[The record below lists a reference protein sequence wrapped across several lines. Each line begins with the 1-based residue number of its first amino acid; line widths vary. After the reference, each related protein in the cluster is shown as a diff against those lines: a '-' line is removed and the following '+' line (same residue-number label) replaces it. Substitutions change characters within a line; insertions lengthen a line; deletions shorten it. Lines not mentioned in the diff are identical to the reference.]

1 MQTTAARF
9 VATQPMRLNISAALP
24 DSLADVPATALA
36 DELGG
41 PTLFDLRKP
50 KAPPLFVSVL
60 LHGNEVS
67 GWDAVRGLLYELRN
81 VSSLLF
87 LANLDAARE
96 GVRALPD
103 QADFNRVWEGG
114 DTREAAVAAEVTAR
128 VADAGPYVAVDI
140 HNNTGRNPPYA
151 VICRTDPK
159 TLAFAGAF
167 AERALLASQ
176 PGGFQTRRFTRFCTA
191 VTIEVG
197 TPDDPDSATRA
208 ADYVAELLAHYPRPP
223 ADARAPDELRLFE
236 TVARVLATESTEI
249 EPAMQ
254 QFNFRC
260 APAGTGLTRNGP
272 LVARSAHGD
281 DISDEYFA
289 PDNGMAVLTRP
300 TFLAMYTRD
309 LDSARRDCLCY
320 FLEPMDPNA
329 PTPATL

>member
-1 MQTTAARF
+1 
-9 VATQPMRLNISAALP
+9 MRLKIAAALP

-67 GWDAVRGLLYELRN
+67 GWDAVRGLLYEFRSI
-81 VSSLLF
+81 SSLLF

-96 GVRALPD
+96 GVRALPN
-103 QADFNRVWEGG
+103 QEDFNRVWEGG
-114 DTREAAVAAEVTAR
+114 ATSEAALAAEVTAW
-128 VADAGPYVAVDI
+128 VADADPYVAVDI

-151 VICRTDPK
+151 VICRTDRT

-197 TPDDPDSATRA
+197 TPDDPNSTTRA
-208 ADYVAELLAHYPRPP
+208 AQYVAELLANYPRPP
-223 ADARAPDELRLFE
+223 AGTRAPEELLLFE
-236 TVARVLATESTEI
+236 TVARVLVTESTEI

-254 QFNFRC
+254 QFNFRR
-260 APAGTGLTRNGP
+260 APAGLGLTRRGP
-272 LVARSAHGD
+272 LVARSADGD
-281 DISDEYFA
+281 DISDEYFT
-289 PDNGMAVLTRP
+289 PDNGMAVLAQP

-320 FLEPMDPNA
+320 FLDPLDPRLPMPNA
-329 PTPATL
+329 I

>member
-1 MQTTAARF
+1 MHLN
-9 VATQPMRLNISAALP
+9 VAAALP

-67 GWDAVRGLLYELRN
+67 GWDAVRGLLYEFRSI
-81 VSSLLF
+81 SSLLF

-96 GVRALPD
+96 GVRALPN
-103 QADFNRVWEGG
+103 QEDFNRVWEGG
-114 DTREAAVAAEVTAR
+114 DTGEAAVAAEVTAR
-128 VADAGPYVAVDI
+128 VADADPYVAVDI

-151 VICRTDPK
+151 VICRTDRK

-197 TPDDPDSATRA
+197 TPDDPDSTTRA
-208 ADYVAELLAHYPRPP
+208 AQYVAELLASYPRPP
-223 ADARAPDELRLFE
+223 AGTRAPEELLLFE
-236 TVARVLATESTEI
+236 TVARVLVTESTEI
-249 EPAMQ
+249 EPEMQ
-254 QFNFRC
+254 QFNFRR
-260 APAGTGLTRNGP
+260 APAGLGLTRRGP
-272 LVARSAHGD
+272 LVARSAGGD

-289 PDNGMAVLTRP
+289 PDNGMAVLTQP

-320 FLEPMDPNA
+320 FLDPLDPRVAMPNA
-329 PTPATL
+329 I